1 MHDHACIAQSIYKLV
16 IYDLKLVIYFCI
28 SRYTTDVSHV
38 DPLAKVMFVLV
49 SEVLEVR
56 LRFGCRDDGERQDWM
71 KWLMRATEQDFK
83 PQMDDKKG
91 GWGNGCGSAKTYCRV
106 GKGSTV

>member
-1 MHDHACIAQSIYKLV
+1 M
-16 IYDLKLVIYFCI
+16 
-28 SRYTTDVSHV
+28 SHI
-38 DPLAKVMFVLV
+38 DPLAKAMFVLV
-49 SEVLEVR
+49 SGILEVR

-91 GWGNGCGSAKTYCRV
+91 GWGNGCGYVILQHIKWV
-106 GKGSTV
+106 KGQHCTMITITSWFISS

>member
-1 MHDHACIAQSIYKLV
+1 M
-16 IYDLKLVIYFCI
+16 
-28 SRYTTDVSHV
+28 SHV

-91 GWGNGCGSAKTYCRV
+91 RWGNGCGLAITKHCKPSHMEWVKSRHCNILLCV
-106 GKGSTV
+106 DLV

>member
-1 MHDHACIAQSIYKLV
+1 M
-16 IYDLKLVIYFCI
+16 
-28 SRYTTDVSHV
+28 SHV
-38 DPLAKVMFVLV
+38 DPLAKAMFVLV

-91 GWGNGCGSAKTYCRV
+91 GWGNRCGLLMRETAIPIMYEWV
-106 GKGSTV
+106 KGQQCNILFLI

>member
-1 MHDHACIAQSIYKLV
+1 M
-16 IYDLKLVIYFCI
+16 
-28 SRYTTDVSHV
+28 SHV

-91 GWGNGCGSAKTYCRV
+91 RRGNGCGLAITKHCNPYHMEWV
-106 GKGSTV
+106 KGRHCNILLCV